1 MKTVIIASLNPAKI
15 NAVKSAFEAAFPQQ
29 EFDFKGVSVASGVAD
44 QPMSNEETYQGAVN
58 RVCNATQAIPEGDF
72 YVGLEAGIEGNVTFA
87 WMVIESNGQR
97 GESRSASLMLPPQV
111 IEKLAHANELGD
123 VMDEVFG
130 TDNIKQK
137 GGAIG
142 LLTHNQLT
150 RSSVYHQA
158 LILALIPFVN
168 QNTSQFNNLKQSE
181 IGDSDNHITES
192 KNASRG

>member
-15 NAVKSAFEAAFPQQ
+15 NAVKSAFDAAFPNQ
-29 EFDFKGVSVASGVAD
+29 EFDFQGVSVASGVAD
-44 QPMSNEETYQGAVN
+44 QPMSNQETYQGAVN
-58 RVCNATQAIPEGDF
+58 RVNNAIQASPNGNF

-97 GESRSASLMLPPQV
+97 GESRSASLMLPPLV
-111 IEKLAHANELGD
+111 IEKLADANELGD

-168 QNTSQFNNLKQSE
+168 PEHFPKQ
-181 IGDSDNHITES
+181 
-192 KNASRG
+192 

>member
-1 MKTVIIASLNPAKI
+1 MKTVTIASLNPAKI

-44 QPMSNEETYQGAVN
+44 QPMSNQETYQGASN
-58 RVCNATQAIPEGDF
+58 RVHNAVQAIPNSDF
-72 YVGLEAGIEGNVTFA
+72 YVGLEAGIEDNVTFA

-168 QNTSQFNNLKQSE
+168 PEHFP
-181 IGDSDNHITES
+181 NH
-192 KNASRG
+192 

>member
-1 MKTVIIASLNPAKI
+1 MKTVTIASLNPAKI

-29 EFDFKGVSVASGVAD
+29 EFNFKGVSVASGVAD
-44 QPMSNEETYQGAVN
+44 QPMSNQETYQGAIN
-58 RVCNATQAIPEGDF
+58 RVHNAAQAIPNSDF
-72 YVGLEAGIEGNVTFA
+72 YVGLEAGIEDNVTFA

-168 QNTSQFNNLKQSE
+168 PEHFP
-181 IGDSDNHITES
+181 NH
-192 KNASRG
+192 

>member
-1 MKTVIIASLNPAKI
+1 MKTVTIASLNPAKI

-44 QPMSNEETYQGAVN
+44 QPMSNQETYQGAIN
-58 RVCNATQAIPEGDF
+58 RVHNAVQAIPNSDF
-72 YVGLEAGIEGNVTFA
+72 YVGLEAGIEDNVTFA

-168 QNTSQFNNLKQSE
+168 PEHFP
-181 IGDSDNHITES
+181 NH
-192 KNASRG
+192 